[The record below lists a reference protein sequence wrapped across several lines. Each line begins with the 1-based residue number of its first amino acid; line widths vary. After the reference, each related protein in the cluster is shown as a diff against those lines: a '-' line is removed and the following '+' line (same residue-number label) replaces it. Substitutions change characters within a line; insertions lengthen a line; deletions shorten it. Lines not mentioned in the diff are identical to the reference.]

1 MKKDNYHE
9 PVMVQEVIGVLAPLQ
24 QARIIDATLGTAGH
38 ALELVK
44 AGANVLGIDLDRE
57 MLEEAEKRLVV
68 ACPTP
73 NQNGLG
79 SLKLTY
85 GNFRDIDVIASREDF
100 KEVDGV
106 LFDLGV
112 SNLQLMGEKR
122 GFSFGSPEATL
133 DMRIDPNSQAV
144 MARDLLNGLR
154 ADQLMALFSKVLT
167 PSQSR
172 FLASRVVEQRERK
185 SFEKVEDF
193 LRIAKRLKSKKDLNP
208 ATLPFLALRMA
219 VNSELENLNEA
230 LPKALTCLKK
240 GGKILVI
247 IFHSGEEKIVLDFF
261 HQSQKEGTGK
271 ILTFVPIR
279 PGEDEIK
286 KNPRAR
292 SAELWALQKI

>member
-9 PVMVQEVIGVLAPLQ
+9 PVLVQEVIEALAPLQ

-38 ALELVK
+38 TLKLVK
-44 AGANVLGIDLDRE
+44 AGAQVLGIDLDRE
-57 MLEEAEKRLVV
+57 ILEVAGKRLAV

-79 SLKLTY
+79 SFKLVY
-85 GNFRDIDVIASREDF
+85 GNFRSIDVIASREDF
-100 KEVDGV
+100 REVDGI

-122 GFSFGSPEATL
+122 GFSFGYPEAAL

-144 MARDLLNGLR
+144 TASDLLNGLR
-154 ADQLMALFSKVLT
+154 ADQLTVLFSKVLT

-172 FLASRVVEQRERK
+172 FLASRVIEQRERNP
-185 SFEKVEDF
+185 FETVEDF
-193 LRIAKRLKSKKDLNP
+193 LRIAKRVRIKKDLNP

-240 GGKILVI
+240 GGKLLVVT
-247 IFHSGEEKIVLDFF
+247 FHSGEEKITLDFF

-271 ILTFVPIR
+271 ILTSVPIR
-279 PGEDEIK
+279 PGGDEIS

-292 SAELWALQKI
+292 SAELWVLQKI